1 VELWCARRHSLRSC
15 PPRDVVGSTTAE
27 RHPLGSPVTRIHA
40 TFGALVLAQAAHSV
54 EEYLGRLWET
64 FPPAAFLTGLIASDR
79 EVGFLVLNISLV
91 LFGLW
96 CLLVPVRRGWK
107 ASAGFMWF
115 WIILE
120 SINGIGHPV
129 WSVTQHRYTPGA
141 LTAPL
146 LLVLALFLALQL
158 RHVRAPVRAA

>member
-1 VELWCARRHSLRSC
+1 M
-15 PPRDVVGSTTAE
+15 
-27 RHPLGSPVTRIHA
+27 TRIQA

-79 EVGFLVLNISLV
+79 EKGFLVINVALV
-91 LFGLW
+91 SFGLW
-96 CLLVPVRRGWK
+96 CLLVPVRRDWK
-107 ASAGFMWF
+107 ASAGLMWF

-120 SINGIGHPV
+120 AIIGIGHPV
-129 WSVTQHRYTPGA
+129 WSLARQQYTPGA

-146 LLVLALFLALQL
+146 LLVLALYLAFQL
-158 RHVRAPVRAA
+158 RHGRIRS